1 MLRQNSSTQVY
12 NPITEGV
19 ISAAIQGGV
28 LPISTSLKTLETMNL
43 KKKGVTKNEIS
54 ETACNCG
61 ISLPNGF
68 LQCLI
73 FRKNV

>member
-19 ISAAIQGGV
+19 SAAIQGGV

-61 ISLPNGF
+61 ISLSCVTLF
-68 LQCLI
+68 
-73 FRKNV
+73 